1 MPAAAPINF
10 DAATPPPVRAFLSMI
25 EVNRR
30 SRRTPPNRRL
40 HGVVVEAMAMDGV
53 GLVARVTAMPA
64 GFFNA
69 RHLLAPDEPTWSL
82 LNRFTPLLSPEGEAA
97 WNALF
102 TLGRAAV
109 AETLD
114 RERDVFALIL
124 SPGVITRARA
134 DLCREAA

>member
-1 MPAAAPINF
+1 MPVTEPINF
-10 DAATPPPVRAFLSMI
+10 DAATPPPVRVFLSML

-30 SRRTPPNRRL
+30 SRRTPHARRL
-40 HGVVVEAMAMDGV
+40 NGVVVEAIAMEGV
-53 GLVARVTAMPA
+53 GLVARVTAMPNHYFS
-64 GFFNA
+64 GFYL
-69 RHLLAPDEPTWSL
+69 RGDHEPGRTVMGG
-82 LNRFTPLLSPEGEAA
+82 FVPLLSPEGEAA

-124 SPGVITRARA
+124 SPAVIARARA
-134 DLCREAA
+134 DFRQEAA